1 MKTKGDVKGGG
12 TEKTEKEKEIQRN
25 IAIPTH
31 PLQVSI
37 QAPTCRLPERAVKRG
52 APCPLPS
59 RVIKPGNQTLY
70 VWLYI
75 LCGTASQRR
84 LSPTCTRYIGILSL
98 FPTRLL
104 LAAGK

>member
-37 QAPTCRLPERAVKRG
+37 QAPACRLPERAVKRG

-59 RVIKPGNQTLY
+59 RVIKPGNQTVIHP
-70 VWLYI
+70 VWD
-75 LCGTASQRR
+75 CKPEER
-84 LSPTCTRYIGILSL
+84 LSPTCTPVYRN
-98 FPTRLL
+98 PQPVPN
-104 LAAGK
+104 

>member
-84 LSPTCTRYIGILSL
+84 DSHPLVPGT
-98 FPTRLL
+98 
-104 LAAGK
+104 